1 MKSGVDETGAGSVRY
16 SQLLISVPFTVLS
29 HSAGM
34 NPLATPTVSHVA
46 RKLPRIYGTQR
57 FITVF
62 IGAHHLSLSEPDEP
76 NLRPAI
82 LLR

>member
-1 MKSGVDETGAGSVRY
+1 M
-16 SQLLISVPFTVLS
+16 PFTIMS

-34 NPLATPTVSHVA
+34 SPLATQTGSHVA
-46 RKLPRIYGTQR
+46 RKLARIYGTQR

-76 NLRPAI
+76 SLRPAI
-82 LLR
+82 LFI